1 MFRLAREWLL
11 RTWWGSLIAYA
22 VLVAVAYGAIWQA
35 ADLASH
41 RQFDTRTVIEPLNL
55 PETFQGTPWPLNK
68 RWFYHVTLSVLAGA
82 HATLISDL
90 WLVPDILV
98 RSCDSREAVYG
109 AIINAIRAVERDE
122 TASRTLFLG
131 ALHGHS
137 GRRRLSRS
145 SPNPTFA
152 SFDNELLRCV
162 KSSGP
167 GMWHVRELY
176 NITTLDRLEEIV
188 GWLRQTENE
197 DGYEVRAFCEPLAIS
212 HLAPLVISD
221 HHAFLS
227 LEDNRFFRVTAGV
240 HIEDRA
246 AVALVL
252 RYCETLWSDPRAFIL
267 RTGYGV
273 DYAKLGELRARIAQ
287 VPADV

>member
-22 VLVAVAYGAIWQA
+22 VLVAAAYGAIWA
-35 ADLASH
+35 G
-41 RQFDTRTVIEPLNL
+41 IEPLNL

-68 RWFYHVTLSVLAGA
+68 RWFYHVTLAVLAGA

-90 WLVPDILV
+90 WLRRRTWPRIDSSTRDVPDILV

-176 NITTLDRLEEIV
+176 NITTLDRMEEIV

-252 RYCETLWSDPRAFIL
+252 RYCETLWSGPRAFIL

-273 DYAKLGELRARIAQ
+273 DYAKLEELRARVAQ
-287 VPADV
+287 VQADV